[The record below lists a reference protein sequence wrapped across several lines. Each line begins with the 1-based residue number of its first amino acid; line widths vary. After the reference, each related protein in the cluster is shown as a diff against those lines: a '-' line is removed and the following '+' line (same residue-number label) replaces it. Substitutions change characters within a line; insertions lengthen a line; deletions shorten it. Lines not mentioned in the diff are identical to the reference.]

1 MSGCGP
7 AGCALPLLVGA
18 GVLTAGAAVALE
30 QAFVAAAAGLVV
42 FAVVFWGLHRRRH
55 AVARVSTGQAAC
67 GCGGGGC

>member
-1 MSGCGP
+1 
-7 AGCALPLLVGA
+7 
-18 GVLTAGAAVALE
+18 VLTAGAAVALE